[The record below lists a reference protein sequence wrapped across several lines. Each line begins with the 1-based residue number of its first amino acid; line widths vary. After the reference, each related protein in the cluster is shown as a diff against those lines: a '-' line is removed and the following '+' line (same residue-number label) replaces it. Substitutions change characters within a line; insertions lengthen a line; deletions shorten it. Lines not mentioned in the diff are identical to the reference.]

1 MSLNEVHLRGN
12 GKEIKTYINSILPD
26 IIDGEEY
33 YIVLRLSAPSS
44 HNSDEKSFRM
54 TGSALQI
61 KTYLTSLVPDIAD
74 EVFYHFD
81 FTKDIQ
87 NRTKF

>member
-1 MSLNEVHLRGN
+1 MSLNEVHLRGT
-12 GKEIKTYINSILPD
+12 GKEIKAYINSILPD
-26 IIDGEEY
+26 VIDGEEY
-33 YIVLRLSAPSS
+33 YILLRLSAPSNKS
-44 HNSDEKSFRM
+44 AEKSFRM

-61 KTYLTSLVPDIAD
+61 KTYLTSLIPEIAD

-87 NRTKF
+87 RQVKL